1 MKPDELPFREVILY
15 DFEFAAPPGERPRP
29 VCLVYWELRSGIERR
44 VWRDELLAMS
54 SPPFDVGDD
63 VLVIAYYASA
73 EVGCHLALGW
83 QPPVCLLDLFTEFRN
98 QTNGLSLPCGNGLL
112 GAAAYFGIPTM
123 SAEDKDGL
131 RELAQQG
138 SWTEDERRALLD
150 YCAEDVEVLARV
162 LPHIL
167 APMTMADLGRAL
179 LRGRYMAAAAR
190 IEFNG
195 VPIDVAAL
203 AELQAGWDVIKHRLI
218 EEVDRDYGVYN
229 GTSFSIARFERWL
242 TVHDIPWPRTAR
254 GQVCLDDDT
263 FKEIAK
269 SHPELEPLRQLRHAL
284 GQLRLNDLAVGADG
298 RNRTLLSAFRA
309 ATGRNQP
316 SNTKFIFGPAVWLR
330 SLMRP
335 EPGHGLAYADFS
347 QQEFAIAA
355 CLSGDAN
362 MLAAYV
368 SGDPYLSFAVQAGAV
383 PPTATKSSHR
393 EVREKFK
400 VCALGVLYGMG
411 ANALAAKLG
420 GDTSEAAYLLELH
433 RRTFP
438 RYWRWSANAVDRA
451 VLTGSTSTVFGW
463 TVRVGPK
470 TTPTSLMNFP
480 MQATGAEILR
490 LACIVMTEIGIEVC
504 APVHDAVVIHARLE
518 DIDEHVEVAQ
528 DVMAWAS
535 AVVLG
540 GLRLRSDTKT
550 VRYPDRYEDE
560 RGRAMWDRVWRLL
573 RQDAQLR
580 SAGTGAPSHCA
591 PVHAHRA

>member
-1 MKPDELPFREVILY
+1 MKPDELPFREIILY

-29 VCLVYWELRSGIERR
+29 VCLVYRELRAGIERR
-44 VWRDELLAMS
+44 VWRDELLTMPA
-54 SPPFDVGDD
+54 PPFGTGDETLC
-63 VLVIAYYASA
+63 VAYYASA

-83 QPPVCLLDLFTEFRN
+83 RPPTCLLDLFTEFRN

-112 GAAAYFGIPTM
+112 GAAAYFGVPTM

-138 SWTEDERRALLD
+138 SWTDDERRALLD
-150 YCAEDVEVLARV
+150 YCATDVEVLARV
-162 LPHIL
+162 LPHIV

-179 LRGRYMAAAAR
+179 LRGRYMSAAAR
-190 IEFNG
+190 IEFAG
-195 VPIDVAAL
+195 VPIDVDAL
-203 AELQAGWDVIKHRLI
+203 TELQAGWDVIKHRLI
-218 EEVDRDYGVYN
+218 EEVDRDYGAYN

-242 TVHDIPWPRTAR
+242 AVRDIAWPRTAT
-254 GQVCLDDDT
+254 GQPALDDDT
-263 FKEIAK
+263 FKEMAK
-269 SHPELEPLRQLRHAL
+269 SHSELEPLRQLRHAL
-284 GQLRLNDLAVGADG
+284 GQLRLHDLAVGADG
-298 RNRTLLSAFRA
+298 RNRTLLSAFRS

-335 EPGHGLAYADFS
+335 EHNHGLAYIDFS

-355 CLSGDAN
+355 SLSNDPN
-362 MLAAYV
+362 MLAAYE

-383 PPTATKSSHR
+383 PSTATKSSHR
-393 EVREKFK
+393 EIREQFK

-420 GDTSEAAYLLELH
+420 GDTAEAAYLLELH

-504 APVHDAVVIHARLE
+504 APVHDAVVIHSRLQ

-528 DVMAWAS
+528 EVMAWAS
-535 AVVLG
+535 SVVLG
-540 GLRLRSDTKT
+540 GLRLRSDTKI

-560 RGRAMWDRVWRLL
+560 RGRAMWNLVWRLL
-573 RQDAQLR
+573 SESGERQPASASRPLR
-580 SAGTGAPSHCA
+580 S